1 MILSVEERDQ
11 ILAQLNERQ
20 RQYLSDYLVRG
31 HRTVFANIMAKEKGF
46 HIPEDS
52 DPAEIERLLQDWIY
66 VGYIDGGHVRQ
77 DLRCECGRPLRYQ
90 HQVRNKSTGEI
101 KFFGIEHLKE
111 HLGIG
116 ATTVAAVKKGF
127 DAIDYELDE
136 LLTKWKNKW
145 IMDPELLQVD
155 SIPTPVAEQIKLGLP
170 LLEKQIRG
178 LKQNRIRL
186 LPRKLTFEE
195 KTPPKEVVTEIERD
209 LFSWNEPPQTSQN
222 DPFYLSENLKSAIQS
237 YIKSGT
243 QSARIISD
251 LLILEHA
258 APKKRLITGKPE
270 IYAAVCMYIERH
282 YNVEITTL
290 GAEDR
295 IYTINS

>member
-11 ILAQLNERQ
+11 ILAQLNDRQ

-31 HRTVFANIMAKEKGF
+31 HRTVFANVMAKEKGF

-66 VGYIDGGHVRQ
+66 LGYIDGGHVRV

-90 HQVRNKSTGEI
+90 HQVKNKTTGET

-116 ATTVAAVKKGF
+116 AAAVAAVKKGF

-136 LLTKWKNKW
+136 LLTKWRNKW
-145 IMDPELLQVD
+145 VMDPELLQVD
-155 SIPTPVAEQIKLGLP
+155 SIPTPVAVQIKLGLP
-170 LLEKQIRG
+170 LLEKQIRH
-178 LKQNRIRL
+178 LKQNRIRI
-186 LPRKLTFEE
+186 LPSKLTFEE
-195 KTPPKEVVTEIERD
+195 KTSPKQAAVVAERD
-209 LFSWNEPPQTSQN
+209 LFSWNEPLPTSQN
-222 DPFYLSENLKSAIQS
+222 GPFYLSENLKSAIRS
-237 YIKSGT
+237 YMEIGI

-251 LLILEHA
+251 LLIHEHS
-258 APKKRLITGKPE
+258 APNHRLITGKPD
-270 IYAAVCMYIERH
+270 IYAAVCAYIER
-282 YNVEITTL
+282 YYKVEITVL
-290 GAEDR
+290 GTEDR
-295 IYTINS
+295 IYRINP